1 MFKKIT
7 DLICEKSYRQPGLW
21 MIIALILCI
30 PAIYQIQQVKL
41 NTNPLRLLPKNSRS
55 AVLTRELESMVEE
68 KGFFY
73 VLLQSPDKEKLIEA
87 LNSAGQQIVKIP
99 EAKSITF
106 RYPVDFFEKYRFL
119 LIPSEYLNKI
129 LETLIRWEAEVS
141 PLGLDLLGEEQE
153 ETQREIENKKYL
165 DQIMELYGNLPLYH
179 QSKDGQI
186 MGITIVPEKGLKD
199 MAETRKLFSKLKK
212 ITQDT
217 SFKYNIWADLG
228 GSLSR
233 WVNGYNTV
241 ISDIKRSGM
250 ILFAGILL
258 ILIIGFRSFRV
269 LPVLLFPLILG
280 LLWALGSIPTL
291 VGDLNTITSFFLVV
305 SFGLGIDF
313 SIHLLKRFQ
322 KELNH
327 QPMQKALKITM
338 SQTGKSVLTSGITT
352 ALALFIL
359 AWSDFRGISE
369 FGVVG
374 GNALIMILLA
384 ILIFMPA
391 TIILGFKIRLI
402 KPSLPKNKKNKRF
415 PPSLF
420 FIVFLALTLVAFM
433 LGSLT
438 IKFDYNFGNLG
449 GKINESPEIKNKQD
463 QVYPTAL
470 PPAVVYVADNLKT
483 LDKLLQLLNR
493 HKTSDPDTNI
503 GWVRSVRDFC
513 PGEQEALLRFKIIN
527 EIKEQVQGR
536 WLRRLEDPDRKR
548 LIEDLQHWQLPE
560 KQPDL
565 TELPDVIKRNFIAS
579 DDSGKFLA
587 AIYTAE
593 DRTHGKNAIAF
604 TKELIKLAVPDQVR
618 GPVGETAV
626 LAEILLLVIS
636 EGPWLVLIAFVGVL
650 LLIFIAQRSFI
661 QTIWLVLPLIS
672 GLALTIG
679 IMGVFGIKINF
690 YNIVVFP
697 ALLGMGVDDGVHFIR
712 RWKEKNQY
720 TEETWSEL
728 FGVLT
733 ITTITTM
740 LGYAGLTLAHHPGL
754 NSIGVLACIGL
765 SSIWVASLFLLP
777 GLLHLFYKPKINPL
791 AK

>member
-21 MIIALILCI
+21 MLIALILCI

-73 VLLQSPDKEKLIEA
+73 VLLQSQDKEKLIEA
-87 LNSAGQQIVKIP
+87 LNTAAQLIVKIP
-99 EAKSITF
+99 EAKSISF

-141 PLGLDLLGEEQE
+141 LLGLDLLGEEQE

-186 MGITIVPEKGLKD
+186 MGITIFPEKGLKD

-212 ITQDT
+212 ITQDI
-217 SFKYNIWADLG
+217 SFKYNIWADIG

-233 WVNGYNTV
+233 WVNGYNMI

-269 LPVLLFPLILG
+269 MPVLLFPLILG
-280 LLWALGSIPTL
+280 LLWALGLIPIL

-338 SQTGKSVLTSGITT
+338 SKTGKSVLISGITT
-352 ALALFIL
+352 ALAFFIL

-374 GNALIMILLA
+374 GVALIMILLA

-402 KPSLPKNKKNKRF
+402 KPSLPINKKNKRF
-415 PPSLF
+415 PPALF
-420 FIVFLALTLVAFM
+420 FIIFLALTLVAFI

-438 IKFDYNFGNLG
+438 IKFDYNFSNLG

-463 QVYPTAL
+463 KVYPTSL
-470 PPAVVYVADNLKT
+470 PPAVVYVADNLKI
-483 LDKLLQLLNR
+483 LDELLQTLNR
-493 HKTSDPDTNI
+493 YKTSDPYTNI
-503 GWVRSVRDFC
+503 GWIRSVRDFC
-513 PGEQEALLRFKIIN
+513 PGEQEALIRFKIIN

-536 WLRRLEDPDRKR
+536 WLRRMEDPDRKK

-560 KQPDL
+560 NQPDL
-565 TELPDVIKRNFIAS
+565 TELPDVIKRNFVTS

-604 TKELIKLAVPDQVR
+604 TQELTELEVPDQVR
-618 GPVGETAV
+618 GPIGETAV

-661 QTIWLVLPLIS
+661 HTIWLALPLIS

-690 YNIVVFP
+690 YNIIVFP

-712 RWKEKNQY
+712 RWKEKNQHAW
-720 TEETWSEL
+720 ETQSEL

-733 ITTITTM
+733 ITTVTTM
-740 LGYAGLTLAHHPGL
+740 LGYGGLTLAHHPGL

-777 GLLHLFYKPKINPL
+777 GLLHLFYKPKINPPVE
-791 AK
+791 